1 MPARHAPV
9 NVTPGAAVAVSDGSV
24 TAIRVNNLAAG
35 EVFLQATATSAP
47 PANRNGA
54 QRLGPYGTLAAD
66 LTLANLF
73 PGVGVGPFWVWAFAD
88 TPATLSV
95 SHA

>member
-66 LTLANLF
+66 LSLANLF
-73 PGVGVGPFWVWAFAD
+73 PGVGAGPFWVWAFAD

>member
-9 NVTPGAAVAVSDGSV
+9 NITPGAAVAVSDGSV
-24 TAIRVNNLAAG
+24 TAIRINNLAASD
-35 EVFLQATATSAP
+35 VFLQATTTSTP

-66 LTLANLF
+66 LSLADLF
-73 PGVGVGPFWVWAFAD
+73 PGVGAGPFWVWAFAD
-88 TPATLSV
+88 AALTLSV

>member
-1 MPARHAPV
+1 MPARHDPV

-24 TAIRVNNLAAG
+24 SAIRINNLAAG
-35 EVFLQATATSAP
+35 EVFLQATATSTP

-66 LTLANLF
+66 LSLANLF
-73 PGVGVGPFWVWAFAD
+73 PGVGAGPFWVWAFAD

>member
-9 NVTPGAAVAVSDGSV
+9 NVTPGATVAVSDGSV
-24 TAIRVNNLAAG
+24 TAIRVNNLTAG

-73 PGVGVGPFWVWAFAD
+73 PGVGAGPFWVWAFAD